1 MNVYFENS
9 VIAVSDDVAK
19 VLEKLEISKRSAI
32 KTVVAAGGL
41 VRNSRG
47 DALMIMR
54 DGRWDLPKG
63 HVDPGESLEQCALRE
78 VSEECGIGDLR
89 LGRFLCTTYHIYDRN
104 GWKLKQTHWY
114 AMQSDD
120 PSPVPQT
127 SEWIERAEWVPADE
141 VAGRLAAGFAM
152 IGEVFGAES
161 EVLGGGEPRFR
172 T

>member
-9 VIAVSDDVAK
+9 VVATGDDVAK
-19 VLEKLEISKRSAI
+19 VLEKLENSKRGAI

-63 HVDPGESLEQCALRE
+63 HVDPGEGLEECALRE
-78 VSEECGIGDLR
+78 VAEECGIGDLR
-89 LGRFLCTTYHIYDRN
+89 LERFLCTTYHIYERN

-114 AMQSDD
+114 AMQSND

-127 SEWIERAEWVPADE
+127 SEWIERAEWVAANE
-141 VAGRLAAGFAM
+141 VERRLAAGYAL
-152 IGEVFGAES
+152 IREVFEAEIMHPA
-161 EVLGGGEPRFR
+161 GG
-172 T
+172 